1 MSSKHNGHD
10 PMKIVW
16 FSHENYPK
24 IRELLKDGW
33 YLPDHYEH
41 WIELVEKLFAGLEI
55 QKINVEPD
63 EFQAWC
69 VLRGMTPSLTA
80 CRKYILN
87 L

>member
-1 MSSKHNGHD
+1 MRCSAD
-10 PMKIVW
+10 DIFTEAWRPTA
-16 FSHENYPK
+16 
-24 IRELLKDGW
+24 DGW